1 MILNLIMIIQ
11 KNNIYNNIDNM
22 VDSCEFNSVAPA
34 SYHLSLT
41 PDIVGNSAVS
51 SVMPGYAELSMTGG
65 ARKRRSKRNNHRSKK
80 RSNNRSKKR
89 TRRNTRSKRNNNRSK
104 RRKNNRSKKRT
115 RRNTPRKRTRTS
127 RVQRIMR
134 RNRIAKRMNIRR
146 LRSDYD

>member
-1 MILNLIMIIQ
+1 MNIMILNLIMIIQ

-22 VDSCEFNSVAPA
+22 DESCEFNSVAPT

-41 PDIVGNSAVS
+41 PDIIGNSAVS

-65 ARKRRSKRNNHRSKK
+65 ARKRRSKRNNNRSKK

-89 TRRNTRSKRNNNRSK
+89 TRRNTRSK

-146 LRSDYD
+146 SRSDYD

>member
-1 MILNLIMIIQ
+1 MGYVKQPNKNYILHFTMNIMILNLIMIIQ

-34 SYHLSLT
+34 SYHLSLL

-89 TRRNTRSKRNNNRSK
+89 TRRNT
-104 RRKNNRSKKRT
+104 
-115 RRNTPRKRTRTS
+115 PRKRTRTS

-134 RNRIAKRMNIRR
+134 RNRIANRMNIRR

>member
-1 MILNLIMIIQ
+1 MNIMILNLIMIIQ

-89 TRRNTRSKRNNNRSK
+89 TRRNTRSKR
-104 RRKNNRSKKRT
+104 RKNNRSKKRT